1 MKNLFATF
9 RISNLT
15 ILVLSISLL
24 HVYSCNSNNDSMD
37 SNPIIEPEPTLV
49 QVFQVIL
56 SAQYSIPANTTRTET
71 GLATL
76 SLYSDNSL
84 EYNIVVSNLAESDI
98 LTACHIHLGD
108 LLSAGDIAFTVVDG
122 SSSTFTENSAS
133 GTVMLNNQQVN
144 TLQGN
149 NIYINIH
156 SIELP
161 SGLLRGSI
169 DEEIDFAM
177 DILLSPENETRNETG
192 IVTLRFTA
200 SSKLYYRVTVN
211 DLDMSD
217 TLTDSHIHMG
227 SIGNIGPVFKTLVVG
242 SDNFGTA
249 KMLSLDVDERAIF
262 LSDDLYIN
270 VHSTQEPASLLR
282 GQIR

>member
-1 MKNLFATF
+1 
-9 RISNLT
+9 
-15 ILVLSISLL
+15 
-24 HVYSCNSNNDSMD
+24 MD
-37 SNPIIEPEPTLV
+37 SDPIIELEPTLV

-84 EYNIVVSNLAESDI
+84 EYNIVVSNLDDSDI
-98 LTACHIHLGD
+98 LTACHIHFGD
-108 LLSAGDIAFTVVDG
+108 LLSTGDVAFTVVDG

-156 SIELP
+156 SIELS

-177 DILLSPENETRNETG
+177 DILLSPENATRSETG
-192 IVTLRFTA
+192 VVTLRFTA

-211 DLDMSD
+211 DLDMSN

-227 SIGNIGPVFKTLVVG
+227 SIGNTGPVFITLVVG

-249 KMLSLDVDERAIF
+249 KMLSLDADERTIF